1 LNLIASTFLLP
12 SIINPSWYF
21 FVILESLPSLSLGNL
36 RVQSGKGFLS
46 VTNDLESENPTLSQ
60 GVAFAVKH
68 GGRALIG
75 DEMGLGKTIQAMI
88 LNPKP

>member
-1 LNLIASTFLLP
+1 MCRQARCL
-12 SIINPSWYF
+12 
-21 FVILESLPSLSLGNL
+21 
-36 RVQSGKGFLS
+36 LS
-46 VTNDLESENPTLSQ
+46 VTNDLETENPTLSQ

-88 LNPKP
+88 RKIRPF

>member
-1 LNLIASTFLLP
+1 M
-12 SIINPSWYF
+12 
-21 FVILESLPSLSLGNL
+21 
-36 RVQSGKGFLS
+36 QSGKGFLS